1 MSGTAVD
8 DALVADL
15 ARVAVERTAPEELP
29 LFRPTSEAFF
39 QDPDAVPR
47 RGGRDE
53 LLGFGVDAAVVL
65 VTPIALS
72 VARDVARF
80 VADQLRSRL
89 AKEGEGAVQRALDR
103 VFKREAKPDAADAPA
118 AAAAA
123 APPELTDEEL
133 ERVRAIALEKAQQ
146 LRLPPDR
153 AGLLADAI
161 VGGLATG

>member
-8 DALVADL
+8 DAVVAEL
-15 ARVAVERTAPEELP
+15 ARAAVERTAPEELP

-47 RGGRDE
+47 SGGRDE

-89 AKEGEGAVQRALDR
+89 AQEGEGAVQRALDR
-103 VFKREAKPDAADAPA
+103 VFKRG
-118 AAAAA
+118 A
-123 APPELTDEEL
+123 APTAPGGEPELSDAEL

-146 LRLPPDR
+146 LRLSPAR

>member
-1 MSGTAVD
+1 MSGAAVD
-8 DALVADL
+8 DTLVADL

-39 QDPDAVPR
+39 EDPDAVPR

-53 LLGFGVDAAVVL
+53 LLGFGVEAAVVL
-65 VTPIALS
+65 VTPVALS

-89 AKEGEGAVQRALDR
+89 AHEGEGAVQRALDR
-103 VFKREAKPDAADAPA
+103 VFKREATPEAPTAAGS
-118 AAAAA
+118 
-123 APPELTDEEL
+123 PELSDEEL
-133 ERVRAIALEKAQQ
+133 ERVRAIAFEKAQQ